1 MHPAWIA
8 LRLTHGLLRPLAR
21 RALPGGRLTG
31 HFVAPGLPPLRL
43 TIATPWVGRAPCLP
57 VRALLIVA
65 ALASV
70 PAALHAQTLP
80 VSGYVQT
87 VPLGGTAGGA
97 VSDFNRFRLS
107 TTPDVGPLR
116 FEAAYEHVLTLQRTA
131 SLPAFN
137 LAAVPG
143 GGEWLD
149 LQWTLTEREHVVW
162 RHRFDRFN
170 VGFAPTDNLEVV
182 AGRQAVSWGTALF
195 LTPSDPFSP
204 FNPVDP
210 FREFRA
216 GVDAARIRY
225 YPGPLSEVDVVV
237 RQTRSPAG
245 AETTALARGLTT
257 VANWELSGWGGT
269 LYGDPA
275 AAFGSAGSLGP
286 WAVRGEGVLRRM
298 AAATVFRGTIGIDR
312 QLQAGGRDLTLAAE
326 YQRDGLGAAGPDELA
341 QLLVSETFLRGEHQV
356 LGRDEAVVQASYQ
369 LHPLWSVSGLWLWN
383 LNDRS
388 AILGPSLAYSAT
400 DNSAI
405 AAGVFVGVG
414 NDEETADRPLPSEYG
429 LAGVTGFI
437 SFNWYF

>member
-1 MHPAWIA
+1 M
-8 LRLTHGLLRPLAR
+8 LAP
-21 RALPGGRLTG
+21 RALPAGRLTG
-31 HFVAPGLPPLRL
+31 LGATRGFRRRL
-43 TIATPWVGRAPCLP
+43 LCT
-57 VRALLIVA
+57 VA
-65 ALASV
+65 ALAAL
-70 PAALHAQTLP
+70 PGAAPAQTLP
-80 VSGYVQT
+80 FSGYVQT
-87 VPLGGTAGGA
+87 VPLAGTAGNA
-97 VSDFNRFRLS
+97 VSDFNRFRIS
-107 TTPDVGPLR
+107 ATPDAGPLR
-116 FEAAYEHVLTLQRTA
+116 FEAAYEHVLTFQRTA
-131 SLPAFN
+131 GVPGFS

-170 VGFAPTDNLEVV
+170 VGFAPADNLEVT

-195 LTPSDPFSP
+195 LTPSDPFTP

-245 AETTALARGLTT
+245 EETTALARGLTT
-257 VANWELSGWGGT
+257 VRNWEISGWGGT

-275 AAFGSAGSLGP
+275 AAFGSAGSLGS
-286 WAVRGEGVLRRM
+286 WAVRGEAVVRRLEEM
-298 AAATVFRGTIGIDR
+298 LVFRGTIGIDR
-312 QLQAGGRDLTLAAE
+312 QLQAGGRDLTLAVE
-326 YQRDGLGAAGPDELA
+326 YQRDGLGAAAPDELVDV
-341 QLLVSETFLRGEHQV
+341 LESDTFLRGEHQV

-369 LHPLWSVSGLWLWN
+369 VHPLWSVSGLWLWN

-388 AILGPSLAYSAT
+388 AILGPSLAYSAA
-400 DNSAI
+400 DNAAI
-405 AAGVFVGVG
+405 AAGVFIGIG
-414 NDEETADRPLPSEYG
+414 DDATTDDLPLPSEYG

-437 SFNWYF
+437 SFSWFF